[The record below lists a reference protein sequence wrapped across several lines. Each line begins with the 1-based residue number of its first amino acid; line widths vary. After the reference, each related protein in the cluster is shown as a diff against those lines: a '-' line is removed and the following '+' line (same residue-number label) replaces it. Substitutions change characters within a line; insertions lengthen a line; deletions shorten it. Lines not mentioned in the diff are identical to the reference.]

1 MEKFDARMP
10 GIIKNKYRITKNW
23 FKTPLE
29 LNENS
34 LLQIG
39 ATYFNEYTHITPH
52 SHTNF
57 YELTF
62 IKDGTGSI
70 IINNTPLKVKKDDI
84 CLTMPYDKHEIVS
97 SKDNLL
103 EIFNLAFIVSNTDL
117 VSQLNQICHSFHAPD
132 KRIFS
137 DNNIAYLIGLM
148 LNEVHGNEPNQR
160 HMLSSLLD
168 SIIIYLMRNFSPKS
182 DKKSLGN
189 ITEHEILC
197 YQIMSY
203 IDTNILN
210 IKNLNEL
217 AELTNYSYPYLSLVF
232 KNVTKMTLKSYF
244 MNAKFE
250 KAHQLLTKEQLSVN
264 KVSQML
270 NYSSA
275 NAFTKAYK
283 NKFGASPTKNEAKI

>member
-1 MEKFDARMP
+1 MEKFNARMP

-29 LNENS
+29 LDENS

-52 SHTNF
+52 NHTNF
-57 YELTF
+57 YELTY
-62 IKDGTGSI
+62 IKDGEGFV
-70 IINNTPLKVKKDDI
+70 IINNVEIKVKKDDI

-103 EIFNLAFIVSNTDL
+103 EIFNLAFIVSNADF
-117 VSQLNQICHSFHAPD
+117 VNQLNQICHSFHAPD
-132 KRIFS
+132 DRVFS

-148 LNEVHGNEPNQR
+148 LNEVHGDEQNQR
-160 HMLSSLLD
+160 QMLSSLLD

-182 DKKSLGN
+182 DKKNLGN

-210 IKNLNEL
+210 LKNLNEL
-217 AELTNYSYPYLSLVF
+217 AELTNYSYPYLSLIF
-232 KNVTKMTLKSYF
+232 KNTTNMTLKEYF

-250 KAHQLLTKEQLSVN
+250 KARKLLFEEHISVN

-283 NKFGASPTKNEAKI
+283 NKFGTSPTKN